1 MPRSLRWLLP
11 LSLVV
16 VAAACSKPAADTPAA
31 APATADS
38 ANAAATTPAGAGSKP
53 VDMSSTDAGFVLTM
67 GKVDAYYATIA
78 KLSDMMVA
86 AGDDAENM
94 DDVTAMDGSE
104 SVDQYIAR
112 IEADPKARAMI
123 TSAGMSVSDYAHT
136 NEALLAGMMMAGALE
151 SGALKTIPDGVD
163 PQYVKFA
170 QVHKAELAAKVA
182 ALQARYTDQE

>member
-1 MPRSLRWLLP
+1 MP
-11 LSLVV
+11 LSLVLA
-16 VAAACSKPAADTPAA
+16 AAACSKPAADTAA
-31 APATADS
+31 EAATAGTAPATAD
-38 ANAAATTPAGAGSKP
+38 AAAAAPAGSASKP
-53 VDMSSTDAGFVLTM
+53 VDMSATDDHFVLTM
-67 GKVDAYYATIA
+67 DKFDAYYATIA
-78 KLSDMMVA
+78 KLSDQMMA
-86 AGDDAENM
+86 AGDEAEDM
-94 DDVTAMDGSE
+94 DDATAMDASE

-112 IEADPKARAMI
+112 VEADPRARALI

-182 ALQARYTDQE
+182 ALQARYTEGE